1 MNPPPPI
8 IVDGVPELE
17 VEKILDSRWYKD
29 GLQYLVKWQGQP
41 NEESTWE
48 WAEEVKRNAKESV
61 DDYHRANPDAPRPLT
76 ITIPPP
82 KKQVRI
88 LTRKKEELPRFRLF
102 NPETD
107 DPYLIEGDV
116 DRKDTLTGIY
126 GDKKLLEA
134 YLEKNW
140 NKWKNPP

>member
-88 LTRKKEELPRFRLF
+88 LTRKKEELPRKRLPDHDTEILLHALRHR
-102 NPETD
+102 NRALLARVAPLLLD
-107 DPYLIEGDV
+107 RDV
-116 DRKDTLTGIY
+116 LP
-126 GDKKLLEA
+126 LLPDH
-134 YLEKNW
+134 YVIPW
-140 NKWKNPP
+140 

>member
-1 MNPPPPI
+1 
-8 IVDGVPELE
+8 
-17 VEKILDSRWYKD
+17 
-29 GLQYLVKWQGQP
+29 YLVKWQGQP
-41 NEESTWE
+41 NKEFTWE
-48 WAEEVKRNAKESV
+48 WAEEVKRNTKELV
-61 DDYHRANPDAPRPLT
+61 DNYHRTNPDAPRLLT

-88 LTRKKEELPRFRLF
+88 LTRKKEELPRFQLF
-102 NPETD
+102 NPEMD

-116 DRKDTLTGIY
+116 DRKDMLTGIY

-140 NKWKNPP
+140 KKWKNPP

>member
-1 MNPPPPI
+1 MTSSASFI
-8 IVDGVPELE
+8 IPELE

-48 WAEEVKRNAKESV
+48 WAEEVKQNAKESV
-61 DDYHRANPDAPRPLT
+61 DDYHQTNPDAPRPIT

-107 DPYLIEGDV
+107 DPYFIEGDV
-116 DRKDTLTGIY
+116 DRKDMLTGIY

-140 NKWKNPP
+140 KKWKNPP